1 MRVYMVN
8 KNWFKKKT
16 LKTFVAELIEKLFR
30 DIIILG
36 GNPENFIKLPEIDSK
51 YLKLVEMYEQ

>member
-1 MRVYMVN
+1 MVN